1 MKTSHLSGKKYVVI
15 GGSSGISKEFVIQA
29 VQSGVHVYAMCRN
42 RPDWIDSLDHAQHIS
57 IDVTNCEPFKDLSID
72 EPIDGLIYCPGSI
85 NLKPFARLTG
95 DDFAADWN
103 INLMG
108 LVKTLQALHSNLRKS
123 KKASV
128 VLFSTV
134 AVQTGMSYH
143 ASIAAAKEA
152 LEGLT
157 RSFAA
162 EWASQPIRVNAIAL
176 SLTDTPLAERLLA
189 SEERRDASA
198 SRHPLK
204 RIGSPEEAASTAM
217 FMLSDA
223 SSWMTGQIINLDGG
237 ISSIKP
243 L

>member
-1 MKTSHLSGKKYVVI
+1 MKTNPISGKRYVVI
-15 GGSSGISKEFVIQA
+15 GGSSGISKEFVNQA
-29 VQSGVHVYAMCRN
+29 VQSEAYVYAMCRN
-42 RPDWIDSLDHAQHIS
+42 RPNWIDSLDHVQHIS
-57 IDVTNCEPFKDLSID
+57 IDVTDSEPFKDISID

-85 NLKPFARLTG
+85 NLKPFTRLTD

-108 LVKTLQALHSNLRKS
+108 LVKTLQAFHSNLRKS

-143 ASIAAAKEA
+143 ASIAAAKGA

-157 RSFAA
+157 RSLAA
-162 EWASQPIRVNAIAL
+162 EWASQSIRVNAIAL

-204 RIGSPEEAASTAM
+204 RIGSPKEAASTAM
-217 FMLSDA
+217 FLLSDA

-237 ISSIKP
+237 ISSIKH